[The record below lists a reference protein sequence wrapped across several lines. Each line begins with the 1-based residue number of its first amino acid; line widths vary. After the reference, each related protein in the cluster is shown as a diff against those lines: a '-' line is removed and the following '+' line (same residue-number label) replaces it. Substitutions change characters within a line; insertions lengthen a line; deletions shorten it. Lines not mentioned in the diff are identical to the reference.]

1 MVFGIGKEIQEVL
14 PENLENLLSEGY
26 KLIDVREQ
34 DEWDAGHHEEAK
46 HVPMGT
52 IPEKINDFN
61 SNEKYIIICRSG
73 GRSGRVCSFMEEEGL
88 SPLNLKGGMNKLSP
102 ASKKIVNSNGGTGTV
117 I

>member
-1 MVFGIGKEIQEVL
+1 MVFGIGKELQEVL

-61 SNEKYIIICRSG
+61 SDEKYIIINTMTNNPYIFKFKWKRLFRS
-73 GRSGRVCSFMEEEGL
+73 
-88 SPLNLKGGMNKLSP
+88 
-102 ASKKIVNSNGGTGTV
+102 SNY
-117 I
+117 IIC

>member
-1 MVFGIGKEIQEVL
+1 MQDIMKK
-14 PENLENLLSEGY
+14 LSS
-26 KLIDVREQ
+26 
-34 DEWDAGHHEEAK
+34 
-46 HVPMGT
+46 VPMGT

-61 SNEKYIIICRSG
+61 SDEKYIINLSIWRTFQEG
-73 GRSGRVCSFMEEEGL
+73 VCSFMEEEGL